1 MKLSR
6 FKALTD
12 SYGAYLQKWP
22 EDERAR
28 AEELLRTSAQARLL
42 MDEARMLDEALERA
56 GAKLDAAV
64 GNTTDDQVELARLR
78 AGVLARI
85 SQTPTL
91 HHRLAWPARWMA
103 WAPGGG
109 AMPFPGLALAAS
121 GILALTVGVL
131 IGWLQAPRPL
141 EVDVLVLLESAP
153 LHLLTH

>member
-12 SYGAYLQKWP
+12 SYGAHVQKWP
-22 EDERAR
+22 EEERTS

-42 MDEARMLDEALERA
+42 LDDARMLDQALERA
-56 GAKLDAAV
+56 GAELDAAV
-64 GNTTDDQVELARLR
+64 GNTMDDQAALARLR

-85 SQTPTL
+85 SRTPT
-91 HHRLAWPARWMA
+91 HHFAWPTRWVA
-103 WAPGGG
+103 WSPGRG
-109 AMPFPGLALAAS
+109 AIAFRGLPLAVS
-121 GILALTVGVL
+121 GFLALTVGVL
-131 IGWLQAPRPL
+131 IGWLQAPRPM